1 MCHTGGANI
10 YHWKPERKCLLHE
23 KANIFHW
30 KPESGCLKHVKVNQY
45 HGKVNQYHG
54 KVNTYLKSTAKRYQT
69 HVVVDITGIT
79 MEPYH
84 ARPNLAQKV
93 LLLVDQGAKNNMT
106 ITQKRKVLQR
116 ISDIENDIAELK
128 KARQEVASS
137 GYASATVSS
146 GGGSRSYTRADISK
160 ITEAISALTS
170 EMKKL
175 RALLAGGSSSIW
187 TNVLVVYDM

>member
-1 MCHTGGANI
+1 M
-10 YHWKPERKCLLHE
+10 
-23 KANIFHW
+23 
-30 KPESGCLKHVKVNQY
+30 
-45 HGKVNQYHG
+45 
-54 KVNTYLKSTAKRYQT
+54 
-69 HVVVDITGIT
+69 
-79 MEPYH
+79 
-84 ARPNLAQKV
+84 
-93 LLLVDQGAKNNMT
+93 
-106 ITQKRKVLQR
+106 
-116 ISDIENDIAELK
+116 K

-146 GGGSRSYTRADISK
+146 GGGSRSYTRSDISK

>member
-1 MCHTGGANI
+1 
-10 YHWKPERKCLLHE
+10 
-23 KANIFHW
+23 
-30 KPESGCLKHVKVNQY
+30 
-45 HGKVNQYHG
+45 
-54 KVNTYLKSTAKRYQT
+54 
-69 HVVVDITGIT
+69 
-79 MEPYH
+79 
-84 ARPNLAQKV
+84 
-93 LLLVDQGAKNNMT
+93 MT
-106 ITQKRKVLQR
+106 TIQKRKVLQR

-146 GGGSRSYTRADISK
+146 GGGSKSFTRSDISK
-160 ITEAISALTS
+160 ITEAISALIS

>member
-1 MCHTGGANI
+1 
-10 YHWKPERKCLLHE
+10 
-23 KANIFHW
+23 
-30 KPESGCLKHVKVNQY
+30 
-45 HGKVNQYHG
+45 
-54 KVNTYLKSTAKRYQT
+54 
-69 HVVVDITGIT
+69 
-79 MEPYH
+79 
-84 ARPNLAQKV
+84 
-93 LLLVDQGAKNNMT
+93 MT

-146 GGGSRSYTRADISK
+146 GGGSRSYTRSDISK

-175 RALLAGGSSSIW
+175 KALLAGGSSSIW
-187 TNVLVVYDM
+187 TPILVVYDM

>member
-1 MCHTGGANI
+1 
-10 YHWKPERKCLLHE
+10 
-23 KANIFHW
+23 
-30 KPESGCLKHVKVNQY
+30 
-45 HGKVNQYHG
+45 
-54 KVNTYLKSTAKRYQT
+54 
-69 HVVVDITGIT
+69 
-79 MEPYH
+79 
-84 ARPNLAQKV
+84 
-93 LLLVDQGAKNNMT
+93 MT
-106 ITQKRKVLQR
+106 TIQKRKVLQR

-146 GGGSRSYTRADISK
+146 GGGARSYTRSDISK